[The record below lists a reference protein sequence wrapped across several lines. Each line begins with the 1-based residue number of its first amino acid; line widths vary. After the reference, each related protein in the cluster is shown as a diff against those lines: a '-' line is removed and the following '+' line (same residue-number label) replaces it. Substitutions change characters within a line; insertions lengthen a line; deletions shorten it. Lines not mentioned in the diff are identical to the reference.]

1 MADSFYESFDN
12 GTGALTHNWSGQINT
27 SVKGQVTLGNYS
39 GVMEWPGGSGAGH
52 GYGQYYVTA
61 KVEGNQVGPA
71 ALLWPS
77 NDRWPGTEIDFVE
90 VLSDGRA
97 YGTAHNG
104 NNGYDWYD
112 ARMYDV
118 DEGGVHT
125 YGINWQADR
134 VSFTVDGRDAGTVWM
149 ETKDAANGGSNVVF
163 GLMNKNDA
171 TSITVYDLSYTPSGG
186 GSSASAPQAQPS
198 SAPAPAAQGGQV
210 DWNALAAQMT
220 ANHAAT
226 GDWFA

>member
-1 MADSFYESFDN
+1 MANSFYESFDN
-12 GTGALTHNWSGQINT
+12 GTGALTHHWSGQIDT
-27 SVKGQVTLGNYS
+27 SVKGQVTLTDYS
-39 GVMEWPGGSGAGH
+39 GVMEWPGGKSAGH

-77 NDRWPGTEIDFVE
+77 DDRWPGTEMDFVE

-112 ARMYDV
+112 ARMYNV
-118 DEGGVHT
+118 DESGVHT

-149 ETKDAANGGSNVVF
+149 ETKDAAHGGSNVVF
-163 GLMNKNDA
+163 GLMNKNDN
-171 TSITVYDLSYTPSGG
+171 TSITVYDLSYTPNGG
-186 GSSASAPQAQPS
+186 D
-198 SAPAPAAQGGQV
+198 V
-210 DWNALAAQMT
+210 W
-220 ANHAAT
+220 
-226 GDWFA
+226 